1 MDVLTEF
8 WTEKYLK
15 EYIKEGGSKIK
26 FVTGRPGS
34 GKTYLLGELAD
45 CARKLNYKVVTFS
58 AQQIWLHDFKEIYL
72 EILRQCDLIEAL
84 GRCAGKVAEH
94 MGYVSDA
101 IPEGMNF
108 MDYLSSQDL
117 GDAITRRELR
127 LQLKE
132 MFLDNPLFDNN
143 FALACSLLTGGILGH
158 PVLESQ
164 NQELLL
170 AWLHGDKTVKL
181 SLLRSLGLSPSRIT
195 RYNARHMLRSLVEVL
210 HLGGYSGVVVLV
222 VYQNE
227 SFQYAGSLIYI
238 MAMYAFYTTVMAIVN
253 LVRYRQ
259 FQSPVMSAARTVNL
273 VAAMVS
279 MLSLE
284 TAMLSQFGG
293 GEDFRRMMT
302 GATGWSVC
310 AAVVGM
316 GAFMMIHSSR
326 QLKKMKSSHSET
338 D

>member
-1 MDVLTEF
+1 MKKLKRILHRLLFPGTWVVL
-8 WTEKYLK
+8 LSVPVAA
-15 EYIKEGGSKIK
+15 G
-26 FVTGRPGS
+26 
-34 GKTYLLGELAD
+34 LLV
-45 CARKLNYKVVTFS
+45 YTF
-58 AQQIWLHDFKEIYL
+58 L
-72 EILRQCDLIEAL
+72 
-84 GRCAGKVAEH
+84 VAEEDSPIAYPA
-94 MGYVSDA
+94 YVISA
-101 IPEGMNF
+101 YSLTVVCVNFIPLLKKWGRWVEQLPFMNRYRRDLPF
-108 MDYLSSQDL
+108 KLKISLYLSL
-117 GDAITRRELR
+117 AINLLYAGVNAFSGIYYGSPWFGSLAAYYILLSLMRATLAWYSRKNGFEGNKAAQWKRYRRCGAL
-127 LQLKE
+127 L
-132 MFLDNPLFDNN
+132 MVMNI
-143 FALACSLLTGGILGH
+143 ALA
-158 PVLESQ
+158 
-164 NQELLL
+164 
-170 AWLHGDKTVKL
+170 
-181 SLLRSLGLSPSRIT
+181 
-195 RYNARHMLRSLVEVL
+195 
-210 HLGGYSGVVVLV
+210 GVVVLV

-310 AAVVGM
+310 TAVVGM
-316 GAFMMIHSSR
+316 GVFMMIHSSR

>member
-1 MDVLTEF
+1 MAKKPISQKRAEREKQENLTLQRVF
-8 WTEKYLK
+8 NV
-15 EYIKEGGSKIK
+15 
-26 FVTGRPGS
+26 F
-34 GKTYLLGELAD
+34 LLGIAAECYLFVVY
-45 CARKLNYKVVTFS
+45 RNYVMGTAASLLV
-58 AQQIWLHDFKEIYL
+58 WYN
-72 EILRQCDLIEAL
+72 ILRWA
-84 GRCAGKVAEH
+84 
-94 MGYVSDA
+94 A
-101 IPEGMNF
+101 I
-108 MDYLSSQDL
+108 
-117 GDAITRRELR
+117 A
-127 LQLKE
+127 
-132 MFLDNPLFDNN
+132 
-143 FALACSLLTGGILGH
+143 
-158 PVLESQ
+158 
-164 NQELLL
+164 
-170 AWLHGDKTVKL
+170 
-181 SLLRSLGLSPSRIT
+181 
-195 RYNARHMLRSLVEVL
+195 
-210 HLGGYSGVVVLV
+210 GVVALV

-227 SFQYAGSLIYI
+227 SFQYAGFLIYI

-284 TAMLSQFGG
+284 TAMLSRFGG

-326 QLKKMKSSHSET
+326 QLIKMKSSHFET